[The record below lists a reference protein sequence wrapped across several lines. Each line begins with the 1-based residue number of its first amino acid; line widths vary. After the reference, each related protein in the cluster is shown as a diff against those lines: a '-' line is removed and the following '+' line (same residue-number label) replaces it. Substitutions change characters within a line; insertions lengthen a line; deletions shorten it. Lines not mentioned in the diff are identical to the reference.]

1 MPLVEGQRVQY
12 TMRRGRNTIV
22 KWFNLPWLARG
33 SNISSIYHRQAVRYT
48 MGRVKI
54 SDRGF
59 YIPWVGD
66 QYTMDRV
73 FIGRRFDMSLVRGST
88 YHKQRVQ
95 YTMGKGSIYHG

>member
-48 MGRVKI
+48 MGRESKFQT
-54 SDRGF
+54 G
-59 YIPWVGD
+59 
-66 QYTMDRV
+66 
-73 FIGRRFDMSLVRGST
+73 
-88 YHKQRVQ
+88 
-95 YTMGKGSIYHG
+95 GSIYHG